1 MDGILGQDVE
11 LLGLSSV
18 QSCTPCMTSGKPIS
32 KSTSSRGEY
41 ELSACESAMSLGGNR
56 QIRAKVHRLND
67 CQSLPG
73 WCLGRVLIGSVGCR
87 IQRAALQKGEGLS
100 VPLETTHMSVISS
113 FCQAN

>member
-1 MDGILGQDVE
+1 MDGILGQDVD
-11 LLGLSSV
+11 LWGSGSV
-18 QSCTPCMTSGKPIS
+18 QSCFSCMTLGKPIS
-32 KSTSSRGEY
+32 KSTSSRGEC
-41 ELSACESAMSLGGNR
+41 ELSAYESVTSLGCNR

-67 CQSLPG
+67 RQSLPG

-100 VPLETTHMSVISS
+100 VPLETTHTSVISS